1 MAHTK
6 SIESLKRK
14 KAELN
19 QEIMN
24 LRMRKAEINKTLD
37 LIYNNKS
44 VDPSISPLKLVN
56 ELYNININISNL
68 RDKVDDI
75 NKKLQVKQITEI
87 TWAM

>member
-1 MAHTK
+1 MARTK

-19 QEIMN
+19 QEIMD

-37 LIYNNKS
+37 LIYNKKS

>member
-1 MAHTK
+1 LARTK

-19 QEIMN
+19 QEIMD

-37 LIYNNKS
+37 LIYNKKS
-44 VDPSISPLKLVN
+44 VDPSINPLKLVN
-56 ELYNININISNL
+56 ELYGININISNL

-75 NKKLQVKQITEI
+75 NKNLQIRQVTGV
-87 TWAM
+87 TWAT

>member
-1 MAHTK
+1 MARTK

-19 QEIMN
+19 QEIMD